1 LRRWRARCAAS
12 PRFGG
17 ALLMMPRAFLFGPA
31 LVVPVALA
39 LESFAAAPMLAQT
52 CLQVS
57 LAPSCFV
64 GLLA

>member
-1 LRRWRARCAAS
+1 
-12 PRFGG
+12 
-17 ALLMMPRAFLFGPA
+17 MMPRAFLFGPA